1 MPIELWTARMERPL
15 SDPEREAILPLL
27 PPDRR
32 ERLLRVQ
39 EVGKQR
45 EPLCAYLILCLALRQ
60 KYGWKSI
67 PEVALGRL
75 GKPYFPEHPEVH
87 FNISHSSGAVL
98 VGVSDQEIG
107 VDIERIRPVGQR
119 MMVRL
124 AHVSTEEAFFQN
136 WVRRP
141 SAAATAWA
149 PSCAPSPL
157 SSRGSTIIRWTPS
170 PATPPGSPPA
180 ARSCRGSST
189 AILWT
194 ICCENRRPGREW
206 VPCPVFLPGPATG
219 GLRFPTI

>member
-98 VGVSDQEIG
+98 VGVTDQEIG

-119 MMVRL
+119 MMTRM
-124 AHVSTEEAFFQN
+124 ARVSTAEAFFQS
-136 WVRRP
+136 WVRREARAKR
-141 SAAATAWA
+141 SGNGVGTIMR
-149 PSCAPSPL
+149 SESPL
-157 SSRGSTIIRWTPS
+157 QPGEAYYELDTFPGYAAGLATRSRE
-170 PATPPGSPPA
+170 
-180 ARSCRGSST
+180 
-189 AILWT
+189 L
-194 ICCENRRPGREW
+194 PGR
-206 VPCPVFLPGPATG
+206 LHRYS
-219 GLRFPTI
+219 LDDML

>member
-39 EVGKQR
+39 EVEKQR

-75 GKPYFPEHPEVH
+75 GKPYFPEYPEVH

-136 WVRRP
+136 WVRREARAKR
-141 SAAATAWA
+141 SGNGVGTIMR
-149 PSCAPSPL
+149 SESPL
-157 SSRGSTIIRWTPS
+157 QPGEYYYPLDTFPGYAAGV
-170 PATPPGSPPA
+170 AT
-180 ARSCRGSST
+180 RSK
-189 AILWT
+189 
-194 ICCENRRPGREW
+194 E
-206 VPCPVFLPGPATG
+206 LPGK
-219 GLRFPTI
+219 LHRYSLDDML

>member
-136 WVRRP
+136 WVRREARAKR
-141 SAAATAWA
+141 SGNGVGTIMR
-149 PSCAPSPL
+149 SESPL
-157 SSRGSTIIRWTPS
+157 QPGEYYYPLDTFPGYAAGV
-170 PATPPGSPPA
+170 AT
-180 ARSCRGSST
+180 RSK
-189 AILWT
+189 
-194 ICCENRRPGREW
+194 E
-206 VPCPVFLPGPATG
+206 LPGKLPAPQPVASG
-219 GLRFPTI
+219 FRLYR

>member
-15 SDPEREAILPLL
+15 SAPEREAILPLL

-119 MMVRL
+119 MMTRM
-124 AHVSTEEAFFQN
+124 ARVSTAEAFFQS
-136 WVRRP
+136 WVRREARAKR
-141 SAAATAWA
+141 SGNGVGTIMR
-149 PSCAPSPL
+149 SESPL
-157 SSRGSTIIRWTPS
+157 QPGEAYYELDTFPGYAAGLATRSRE
-170 PATPPGSPPA
+170 
-180 ARSCRGSST
+180 
-189 AILWT
+189 L
-194 ICCENRRPGREW
+194 PGR
-206 VPCPVFLPGPATG
+206 LHRYS
-219 GLRFPTI
+219 LDDML